1 MNFEGDK
8 MKKKG
13 AYNAPIEKV
22 LLGDLQLRR
31 AYSDYLA
38 TRNVMQEKGDVCLA
52 DLATTPL
59 RFFKQRGRLDK
70 LNKLADDGSAA
81 VKINVQVGGE
91 NEPWLLLL
99 KTAGDFESC
108 VKKTE
113 AEGMHPYVAARVSAA
128 ANPTEAGASGE
139 GSGASM
145 EDAAEFASKAE
156 ELGVSAALVDEI
168 YHPVYEAGRTE
179 SCALAAT
186 VPAVELVA
194 RGGGSFEEPDL
205 GVSYFIKTEDG
216 AAEAEAEDAASDAV
230 NINFRAAADWK
241 KSPLYDESLRYSENM
256 RRLAEDLNVCSKR
269 GLTDRFD
276 STIGSG
282 SVLMPLGGMNQLTP
296 AQAAVHKL
304 PTTHEDTEDCTL
316 LSFGFNPYIFDA
328 SPYHGAYLGL
338 VEAVSRLVASGAS
351 FNEVYLAL
359 HQNFGSSDAERTGE
373 QLAALLGVFEAEMGL
388 GICSIGGDAVYEPS
402 DSGRTGEAPSLITYA
417 LTTGKVSD
425 TCSPEFKAAGHKIVM
440 LNPDIDEDEQ
450 SAYFGLPN
458 PKSLISVWRKAY
470 ELIANGKAVAAYA
483 PGIGGVAEAIMKMSY
498 GNGIGFE
505 FSGWEDELSDS
516 DIFGYSY
523 GSIILEMVND
533 DPVRSRSVNI
543 TTLGYTTEQ
552 HAIRK
557 GDEALSIGELLMLY
571 EGRLESVFPSNADSN
586 IGLMQNVSY
595 AARSWPTP
603 IFKRSVPKFLIP
615 KFEKTTGAADL
626 ARAAE
631 AAGGAAEIL
640 EIGSGAGGEA
650 FAEALFGS
658 QILCLAGGRVGLS
671 DEIVRLLGESAA
683 QAALTDLLDKRDGLV
698 LGLGGG
704 FKALIELGL
713 LPGGAICANN
723 LGAYQSRIARVRV
736 ASNKSPWFR
745 DNKTGDI
752 FMMPVSTSE
761 GRFEAPEELI
771 KRLAINGQI
780 ATQFVDKEGLASSDI
795 RFNPGGSMMA
805 IESITSEDG
814 RVLGRIGCADRIG
827 RGLYRNVPGNY
838 FSGMFENAMRY
849 FR

>member
-1 MNFEGDK
+1 MNFEEEK
-8 MKKKG
+8 MKKRS

-22 LLGDLQLRR
+22 LLGDIQLRR

-38 TRNVMQEKGDVCLA
+38 TRNVLQDKGQLCMA

-59 RFFKQRGRLDK
+59 RFLKQHGRLDK
-70 LNKLADDGSAA
+70 LNKVAEDGSAA

-91 NEPWLLLL
+91 NEPWLMVL

-108 VKKTE
+108 MEKTK
-113 AEGMHPYVAARVSAA
+113 AEGMHPYAAVRMSAA
-128 ANPTEAGASGE
+128 ANPTEAGSSG
-139 GSGASM
+139 GVAATSM
-145 EDAAEFASKAE
+145 KDAADFASRAE
-156 ELGVSAALVDEI
+156 SLRVSVALADEVF
-168 YHPVYEAGRTE
+168 HPLFEVGRTE
-179 SCALAAT
+179 SCALAA
-186 VPAVELVA
+186 VMPAAELVA
-194 RGGGSFEEPDL
+194 RSGGSFDEPDL
-205 GVSYFIKTEDG
+205 GVSYFIKSDEELS
-216 AAEAEAEDAASDAV
+216 EAEAEDAAADTL
-230 NINFRAAADWK
+230 NINFRTAADWK
-241 KSPLYDESLRYSENM
+241 RSPLYDESLSFSEHM
-256 RRLAEDLNVCSKR
+256 RRLAADINVCSRR
-269 GLTDRFD
+269 GLTERFD
-276 STIGSG
+276 STVGSG

-296 AQAAVHKL
+296 AQASVHKV
-304 PTTHEDTEDCTL
+304 PTTHGDTEDCTI

-359 HQNFGSSDAERTGE
+359 QQNFGPADAVRTGE
-373 QLAALLGVFEAEMGL
+373 QLAALLGLFEAEMGL

-402 DSGRTGEAPSLITYA
+402 DSGRTGVAPSLITYA
-417 LTTGKVSD
+417 MTTGKVSD
-425 TCSPEFKAAGHKIVM
+425 ICSPEFKGIGHKVIM
-440 LNPDIDEDEQ
+440 LRPDIDRDEQ
-450 SAYFGLPN
+450 SAYLGLPN

-483 PGIGGVAEAIMKMSY
+483 PGIGGIAEAIMKMSY

-505 FSGWEDELSDS
+505 FSGWEDELTDS
-516 DIFGYSY
+516 EIFGYSY

-533 DPVRSRSVNI
+533 DPVRSRSVDI
-543 TTLGYTTEQ
+543 TTLGYTSEQ
-552 HAIRK
+552 HVIRK
-557 GDEALSIGELLMLY
+557 GDEAPSIGELLMLY
-571 EGRLESVFPSNADSN
+571 EDRLEGVFPSNADSN
-586 IGLMQNVSY
+586 IGLMQNAGY

-603 IFKRSVPKFLIP
+603 IFKRAVPKLLIP
-615 KFEKTTGAADL
+615 KFESTTGAADV

-640 EIGSGAGGEA
+640 EIGGGAGGEA
-650 FAEALFGS
+650 FAQALSGS
-658 QILCLAGGRVGLS
+658 QILCLAGGREGLS

-683 QAALTDLLDKRDGLV
+683 QAALTDLLEKRDGLV

-704 FKALIELGL
+704 FKALAELGL
-713 LPGGAICANN
+713 LPGALCANR

-745 DNKTGDI
+745 ENKPGEV
-752 FMMPVSTSE
+752 FMMPVSTAE
-761 GRFEAPEELI
+761 GRFEASEEVI
-771 KRLAINGQI
+771 KKLAINGQI
-780 ATQFVDKEGLASSDI
+780 AAQFVDSDEKASSDI

-805 IESITSEDG
+805 IESVSSEDG